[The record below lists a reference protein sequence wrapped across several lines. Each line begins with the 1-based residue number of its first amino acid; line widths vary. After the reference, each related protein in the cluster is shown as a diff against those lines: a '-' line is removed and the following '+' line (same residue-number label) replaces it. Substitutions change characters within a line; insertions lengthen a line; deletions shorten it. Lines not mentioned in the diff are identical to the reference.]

1 MLHAARAWGRA
12 DADLD
17 LPQDGVLPRG
27 TPESSLVPLQLA
39 VAARAAAVAM
49 FAEPT
54 IVGTPAEREFA
65 AGQGRQRGNL
75 GAGSRRPR
83 SPWSVFWWQGRGEKV
98 GKQLIDALVLVVMD
112 PVRGV
117 RQALDTG
124 QIGHVVVLRLS

>member
-27 TPESSLVPLQLA
+27 TPESSLVPQQLA

-54 IVGTPAEREFA
+54 IVGTPAEGEFA

-83 SPWSVFWWQGRGEKV
+83 SPLVSFLVAGPGRKS
-98 GKQLIDALVLVVMD
+98 
-112 PVRGV
+112 R
-117 RQALDTG
+117 
-124 QIGHVVVLRLS
+124 